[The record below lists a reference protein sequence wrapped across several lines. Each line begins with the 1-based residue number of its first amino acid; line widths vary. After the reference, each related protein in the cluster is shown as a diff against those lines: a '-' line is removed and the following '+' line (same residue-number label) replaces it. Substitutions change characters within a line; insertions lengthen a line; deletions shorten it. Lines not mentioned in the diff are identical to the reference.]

1 MGAVD
6 RHHAGAA
13 SGVNNAVARVAGLVA
28 IAVFGIVL
36 TRTFDA
42 RVRRD
47 LDAMSLSQ
55 SARTTVEREL
65 PKMAGADV
73 DSMPEL
79 SARDLVAVGGAIDRA
94 YVAASRLILSAAAL
108 LALAA
113 AATGA
118 FLR

>member
-1 MGAVD
+1 MVLYARAGSVGGSYWTTFFPAAFVLGAAMAGTVAPLTTTVMGAVD

-55 SARTTVEREL
+55 SARTTVERNAED
-65 PKMAGADV
+65 GW
-73 DSMPEL
+73 
-79 SARDLVAVGGAIDRA
+79 R
-94 YVAASRLILSAAAL
+94 
-108 LALAA
+108 
-113 AATGA
+113 
-118 FLR
+118 